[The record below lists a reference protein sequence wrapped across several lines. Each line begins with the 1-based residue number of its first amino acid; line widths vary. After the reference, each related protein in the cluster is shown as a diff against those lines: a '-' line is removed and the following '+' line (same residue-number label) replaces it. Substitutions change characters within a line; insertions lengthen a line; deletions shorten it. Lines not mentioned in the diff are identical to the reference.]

1 MNITD
6 MHIRFRLG
14 VDKAE
19 SFDAPSFEPE
29 EIDVFLN
36 RAQNRFVKNRYG
48 INNTFQKGFEQTQ
61 KRTDDLR
68 ELVTSYSIAQS
79 SFDAYSST
87 DNKPYGRFVS
97 LPADYWFSIQEEV
110 DVAYF
115 DATSTTYTNG
125 NELTTGET
133 YIVTAGSVTMDSIT
147 YKIGDSFVDDGTT
160 ITISNGSV
168 STTKSS
174 RVGVKT
180 TQHDDYNRIA
190 NDPFNKP
197 KPDQARRLMVDDKI
211 ELLSEVDFDI
221 TYFYM
226 RYIKKP
232 AEMLNDL
239 VTPGNNVDCE
249 LAEHTHEE
257 IVDIAVALAL
267 EGIESN
273 RYQTNLNELNKNE

>member
-1 MNITD
+1 MDITE

-29 EIDVFLN
+29 EVDVFLN

-48 INNTFQKGFEQTQ
+48 INNTYQKGFEQTQ
-61 KRTDDLR
+61 KRTDDLK
-68 ELVTSYSIAQS
+68 ELVVSFAS
-79 SFDAYSST
+79 STFDAFNE
-87 DNKPYGRFVS
+87 DANKPFGKFIS
-97 LPADYWFSIQEEV
+97 LPSDYWFSIQEEADIV
-110 DVAYF
+110 YS
-115 DATSTTYTNG
+115 DASSTTYTSG
-125 NELTTGET
+125 GDLTTGIT
-133 YIVTAGSVTMDSIT
+133 YIVSSGSVDVSGVD
-147 YKIGDSFVDDGTT
+147 YNLGDSFVDDGGL
-160 ITISNGSV
+160 IIISGSV
-168 STTKSS
+168 KSTKSR
-174 RVGVKT
+174 RVGVKA

-197 KPDQARRLMVDDKI
+197 KSDQARRLMLGDKI

-221 TYFYM
+221 TKFYM

-239 VTPGNNVDCE
+239 ATPANNVDCE
-249 LAEHTHEE
+249 LSEHTHEE